1 MKSITQKLASLLTVI
16 LIVPSVSFADV
27 NSDLNNFFDGLGM
40 VSNTTAPHAYQGQQ
54 AGYYSGGSLYA
65 RNTVRNVQL
74 VQVDLPSF
82 RSGCGGIDMFAGGF
96 SFVNNDEIVKMMRNV
111 MNNAKG
117 YAFKLTLA
125 EVTPLI
131 KNVLSDIQDIANK
144 ANQMNVNSCETAE
157 QLVGGIWPKTRANQQ
172 QVCQDIGSTTGI
184 FKDWAE
190 ARQGC
195 TSDDLSY
202 NFDSTMQ
209 AGSQNPAYKNLVLD
223 NGNIVWK
230 ALQANNLVS
239 GDEQFAELLMSLS
252 GSIIIKKTGTGKS
265 ATNHFETLQSLA
277 TDHSLFKA
285 ILYGGSAKIYKCDET
300 TQCLNPPK
308 DKQTITIKNES
319 SFVARVAKLL
329 RSIGQKIIADEPLT
343 EQEKGLIQSTRIPI
357 YKILNVQAAY
367 QKDPNILDVESY
379 ADVIATDILFQY
391 LQENL
396 DLVRASSRSLQYPA
410 EIMSQFNEGI
420 NAAMNDVRTE
430 QRNAQNKI
438 SMAMQLIEQSQVLE
452 QMLAGQLSAQL
463 GNSLTWARS
472 LR

>member
-1 MKSITQKLASLLTVI
+1 MVFVLNSTPSL
-16 LIVPSVSFADV
+16 ADV

-40 VSNTTAPHAYQGQQ
+40 LTNTTAPHAYQGQQ

-65 RNTVRNVQL
+65 RSTVRNVQL
-74 VQVDLPSF
+74 VEIDLPSF

-96 SFVNNDEIVKMMRNV
+96 SFVNNDEIVKLMRNV

-144 ANQMNVNSCETAE
+144 ANQLNINSCETAE
-157 QLVGGIWPKTRANQQ
+157 ALVGGLWPKTRAAQQ
-172 QVCQDIGSTTGI
+172 QVCQDMGSNTGI
-184 FKDWAE
+184 FRDFAE

-209 AGSQNPAYKNLVLD
+209 AASQNPSYKNLVLD

-230 ALQANNLVS
+230 ALLANNLIS
-239 GDEQFAELLMSLS
+239 GDTQLAELLMSLS
-252 GSIIIKKTGTGKS
+252 GTIIIKKIGTGRG
-265 ATNHFETLQSLA
+265 ATNHFEVLQSLA

-285 ILYGGSAKIYKCDET
+285 ILYGGNAKIYKCDEP
-300 TQCLNPPK
+300 TQCLNPLK
-308 DKQTITIKNES
+308 QNQTILVSKDSAFIT
-319 SFVARVAKLL
+319 RVANILS
-329 RSIGQKIIADEPLT
+329 SISKKIIADEKLT
-343 EQEKGLIQSTRIPI
+343 PAEQGLIQATRIPI

-396 DLVRASSRSLQYPA
+396 EIVRTSARSLQYPA
-410 EIMSQFNEGI
+410 EIMNQFNAGI
-420 NAAMNDVRTE
+420 NAALSDVRAE
-430 QRNAQNKI
+430 ERSAQNKI
-438 SMAMQLIEQSQVLE
+438 SQAMQLIEQSQVLE
-452 QMLAGQLSAQL
+452 QMLAGQLSVQL

>member
-1 MKSITQKLASLLTVI
+1 MLYFFLM
-16 LIVPSVSFADV
+16 LIALPAHADIS
-27 NSDLNNFFDGLGM
+27 SDLNSFFDGLGM

-54 AGYYSGGSLYA
+54 AGYYTGGSLYA

-74 VQVDLPSF
+74 VQVDLPNF
-82 RSGCGGIDMFAGGF
+82 RSGCGGIDMFFGGY
-96 SFVNNDEIVKMMRNV
+96 SFIDSKEIVKMMRNIL
-111 MNNAKG
+111 NNAKG

-125 EVTPLI
+125 EVTPLL

-144 ANQMNVNSCETAE
+144 VNQSNINSCEAAE
-157 QLVGGIWPKTRANQQ
+157 SLVGGLWPKTRIAQE
-172 QVCQDIGSTTGI
+172 QVCKDIGSNTGI
-184 FKDWAE
+184 FQDWAA

-195 TSDDLSY
+195 TSDDLDY

-209 AGSQNPAYKNLVLD
+209 AGLQNPAYKNLILD
-223 NGNIVWK
+223 NGNLVWK
-230 ALQANNLVS
+230 ALQANNLVA

-252 GSIIIKKTGTGKS
+252 GSIIIRKTSTGKY
-265 ATNHFETLQSLA
+265 AKNQFEILPSLA

-285 ILYGGSAKIYKCDET
+285 ILYGDSVQIYKCDET
-300 TQCLNPPK
+300 DQCLNPPEK
-308 DKQTITIKNES
+308 KQTVIIQKDSALIT
-319 SFVARVAKLL
+319 RVAKLL
-329 RSIGQKIIADEPLT
+329 RSISLKIIADEPLN
-343 EQEKGLIQSTRIPI
+343 EQEKGLIQATRIPI

-396 DLVRASSRSLQYPA
+396 ELVRRSSHSLQYPE
-410 EIMSQFNEGI
+410 EIMKQFNDGI
-420 NAAMNDVRTE
+420 NAAMNDVRAE
-430 QRNAQNKI
+430 ERIAQNKI
-438 SMAMQLIEQSQVLE
+438 SQAFELIQQSQVLE
-452 QMLAGQLSAQL
+452 RMLAGELSVQL

>member
-1 MKSITQKLASLLTVI
+1 MTSIKKRLIVLLLTVVLAI
-16 LIVPSVSFADV
+16 PLVSFADV
-27 NSDLNNFFDGLGM
+27 NGDLSNFFDGLGM

-65 RNTVRNVQL
+65 RSTVRNVQL
-74 VQVDLPSF
+74 IQVDLPSF
-82 RSGCGGIDMFAGGF
+82 RSGCGGIDVFAGGF
-96 SFVNNDEIVKMMRNV
+96 SFVNNNEIVNMMRNI

-144 ANQMNVNSCETAE
+144 ANQMNINSCETAE
-157 QLVGGIWPKTRANQQ
+157 QLVGGVWPKTRANQQ

-195 TSDDLSY
+195 TSDDLNY

-209 AGSQNPAYKNLVLD
+209 AGSQNPAYKNLILD
-223 NGNIVWK
+223 NGNLVWR
-230 ALQANNLVS
+230 ALQANSLVS
-239 GDEQFAELLMSLS
+239 GDEELAELLMSLS

-265 ATNHFETLQSLA
+265 ASNHFEVLQSLA

-285 ILYGGSAKIYKCDET
+285 ILYGDNATIYKCDET
-300 TQCLNPPK
+300 TQCLNPRL
-308 DKQTITIKNES
+308 QTIPIAKKN
-319 SFVARVAKLL
+319 ALINRVADLL
-329 RSIGQKIIADEPLT
+329 RQISQKIITDEKLT
-343 EQEKGLIQSTRIPI
+343 PQEIGLIQSTRIPI

-396 DLVRASSRSLQYPA
+396 ELVRLSSRSLQYPA
-410 EIMSQFNEGI
+410 EIMSQFNEGV
-420 NAAMNDVRTE
+420 NAALSDVRTE
-430 QRNAQNKI
+430 ERNAQNKI
-438 SMAMQLIEQSQVLE
+438 SQAFQLIEQSQVLE
-452 QMLAGQLSAQL
+452 QMLAGQLSSQL

>member
-1 MKSITQKLASLLTVI
+1 MKFNARKFLAI
-16 LIVPSVSFADV
+16 LIIAISASPVFADV
-27 NSDLNNFFDGLGM
+27 NSDLNNFFDGLGTAT
-40 VSNTTAPHAYQGQQ
+40 NTTAPHAYQGQQ
-54 AGYYSGGSLYA
+54 AGYYSGGSLYS

-82 RSGCGGIDMFAGGF
+82 RSGCGGIDIFAGGM
-96 SFVNNDEIVKMMRNV
+96 SFVKNDQIVNMMRNI
-111 MNNAKG
+111 MNNSQA
-117 YAFKLTLA
+117 YAFKLTMA
-125 EVTPLI
+125 EVSPQL
-131 KNVLSDIQDIANK
+131 KNILSDVESIANK
-144 ANQMNVNSCETAE
+144 ANQMNINSCETAE
-157 QLVGGIWPKTRANQQ
+157 SLVGGIWPKTRAAQQ
-172 QVCQDIGSTTGI
+172 QVCQDVGSSTGI

-202 NFDSTMQ
+202 NFDSTMK
-209 AGSQNPAYKNLVLD
+209 AGSQNPLYKNLVLD
-223 NGNIVWK
+223 NGNLVWK

-252 GSIIIKKTGTGKS
+252 GSIIIKKTGSGKD
-265 ATNHFETLQSLA
+265 ATSHIEILQSLA

-285 ILYGGSAKIYKCDET
+285 ILYGDSAKIYRCDET
-300 TQCLNPPK
+300 SACLNPLEA
-308 DKQTITIKNES
+308 KQTITIKKDS
-319 SFVARVAKLL
+319 ALVARVAKLL
-329 RSIGQKIIADEPLT
+329 RSISQKIIADDPLT

-396 DLVRASSRSLQYPA
+396 ELVRRSSRSLQYPA

-420 NAAMNDVRTE
+420 NSAMSDVRTE

-463 GNSLTWARS
+463 GSSLTWARS

>member
-1 MKSITQKLASLLTVI
+1 MMKPYIALVI
-16 LIVPSVSFADV
+16 LLSFISFSSFADV
-27 NSDLNNFFDGLGM
+27 NSDLNQFFDGLGM

-82 RSGCGGIDMFAGGF
+82 RSGCGGIDVFAGGF
-96 SFVNNDEIVKMMRNV
+96 SFVNNNEIVNMMRNV
-111 MNNAKG
+111 MNNAKA

-144 ANQMNVNSCETAE
+144 ANQMNMNSCETAE
-157 QLVGGIWPKTRANQQ
+157 SLVGGVWPKTRASQQ
-172 QVCQDIGSTTGI
+172 QVCQDVGASTGI

-209 AGSQNPAYKNLVLD
+209 AGSLNPLYKNLILD

-230 ALQANNLVS
+230 ALQANHLVS
-239 GDEQFAELLMSLS
+239 GDDQFAELLMSLS
-252 GSIIIKKTGTGKS
+252 GSIIIKKIGAGKS
-265 ATNHFETLQSLA
+265 ATNHFEILASLA

-285 ILYGGSAKIYKCDET
+285 ILYGGHAKIYQCDET
-300 TQCLNPPK
+300 TQCLNPLQ
-308 DKQTITIKNES
+308 DKQTITIKSES
-319 SFVARVAKLL
+319 AFVARVAQLL
-329 RSIGQKIIADEPLT
+329 RSIGLKIIHDDPLT

-379 ADVIATDILFQY
+379 ADVIAADILFQY

-396 DLVRASSRSLQYPA
+396 ELVRASSRLLQYPA
-410 EIMSQFNEGI
+410 EIMNQFNEGI
-420 NAAMNDVRTE
+420 NAALNDVRTE

-438 SMAMQLIEQSQVLE
+438 SQAYQLIEQSQVLE
-452 QMLAGQLSAQL
+452 QMLAGQLSSHL